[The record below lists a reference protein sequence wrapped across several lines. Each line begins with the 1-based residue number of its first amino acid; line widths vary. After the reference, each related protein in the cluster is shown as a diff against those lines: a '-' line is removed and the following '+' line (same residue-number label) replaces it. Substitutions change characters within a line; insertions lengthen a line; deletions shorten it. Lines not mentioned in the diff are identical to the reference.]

1 MPAPPPTDAGP
12 LAEPVPPGWP
22 GDDPTV
28 PDELGLLGGRPRRPR
43 SSDDVGPEPRRRRRA
58 DTGPHPGRRSGVAH
72 DGGPGTGA
80 TSRADV
86 DTSHDG
92 HDEPFE
98 ADADEGP
105 HGEIAVGD
113 GDDLVAG
120 VQPAGRALVVMV
132 VALVLAMLVNA
143 DALVERAERRA
154 PGAQRDRALAVWY
167 PVQDVSHVLQLHR
180 IRELAD
186 WAAGDDDGEVAAPA
200 PGRGSRDR
208 GAGSRGPGGAADAGD
223 DEAAGTSD
231 TPAGAGELRTPTED
245 DPLRLWVGGDF
256 MAQLLGES
264 LLASAEPTGLI
275 DPVLHY
281 ESASGLTRSD
291 YYDWPDALGRD
302 LDDHDAE
309 VVVVML
315 GVNDGQGIMLADG
328 TPVPAVDDPRWAPE
342 YRRRVGALMDQLRAP
357 GRLVVWIGQPPMRD
371 PDLAASITVVNQ
383 AYADEAA
390 SRPWVTHVDAAAVL
404 GGPGGTYAESLP
416 AGPDGG
422 GTAVDVRQPD
432 GIHLTPAGGERL
444 AAEVMAVID
453 AAVDLPG

>member
-1 MPAPPPTDAGP
+1 MPAPPPIDAGP
-12 LAEPVPPGWP
+12 LAQPVPPGWP

-28 PDELGLLGGRPRRPR
+28 PDELGVLGGRPRRPP
-43 SSDDVGPEPRRRRRA
+43 SYDDLGPAPARRRRRPA
-58 DTGPHPGRRSGVAH
+58 DVDGPHPRRRTGDTH
-72 DGGPGTGA
+72 GGGPGPDAPGGA
-80 TSRADV
+80 HVGAPGDRQD
-86 DTSHDG
+86 D
-92 HDEPFE
+92 PFE
-98 ADADEGP
+98 VEAPDDLD
-105 HGEIAVGD
+105 VVD

-120 VQPAGRALVVMV
+120 VQPAGRALVVIV

-143 DALVERAERRA
+143 DALVERAERRP
-154 PGAQRDRALAVWY
+154 PGPQRDRALAVWH

-186 WAAGDDDGEVAAPA
+186 WAAGDDDGAPAVPA

-208 GAGSRGPGGAADAGD
+208 GAGTRGPGGGADAGD

-231 TPAGAGELRTPTED
+231 TPARDGELRTPSED
-245 DPLRLWVGGDF
+245 EPLRLWVGGDF
-256 MAQLLGES
+256 MAQVFGES
-264 LLASAEPTGLI
+264 LLAAAETTGMI
-275 DPVLHY
+275 DSVLHY

-315 GVNDGQGIMLADG
+315 GANDGQGIMLADG

-342 YRRRVGALMDQLRAP
+342 YRRRVGALMDQLRAS
-357 GRLVVWIGQPPMRD
+357 GRLVVWVGQPPMRNTD
-371 PDLAASITVVNQ
+371 FAASMAVVNQ

-390 SRPWVTHVDAAAVL
+390 SRPWVTYVDARAVL
-404 GGPGGTYAESLP
+404 GGPGGTYAENLP

-422 GTAVDVRQPD
+422 GTPVDVRQPD

-444 AAEVMAVID
+444 AAEVMAAIE

>member
-167 PVQDVSHVLQLHR
+167 PVQDVSHMLQLHR

-422 GTAVDVRQPD
+422 GAAVDVRQPD

>member
-105 HGEIAVGD
+105 HGDMAVGD

-422 GTAVDVRQPD
+422 GAAVDVRQPD